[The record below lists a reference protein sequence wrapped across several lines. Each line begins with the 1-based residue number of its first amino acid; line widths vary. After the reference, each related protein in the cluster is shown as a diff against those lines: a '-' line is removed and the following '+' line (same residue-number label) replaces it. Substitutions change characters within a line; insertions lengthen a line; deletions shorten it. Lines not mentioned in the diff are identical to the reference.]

1 MGEEESGWG
10 TVWGEEGSRER
21 EREEGWADWEAVA
34 RWNKKFRGD

>member
-1 MGEEESGWG
+1 MDGGQKKDQ
-10 TVWGEEGSRER
+10 ER